1 MARSLGV
8 WTLMLVLTGATSFSV
23 VASAQDAQP
32 ADDQAVPPPEQGGVV
47 VVEHQPDNQQHQQ
60 QQQQPPPGYGQQPA
74 GYGQQPAGYQPQP
87 VYQQPVYQPRPRR
100 HRVPYTEGMDMPEGG
115 TITKR
120 VRLGLLIPGAALF
133 VIPYLSTA
141 LTYSFLADARAST
154 RQPQPILLVPVL
166 GPFLAIP
173 NLDENFE
180 DMGRDSGTR
189 KFWLTFNGLIQ
200 LAGLTMAIVG
210 AIPKKYVEYYA
221 GNFNIMPRF
230 GADGG
235 GLDLTARF

>member
-1 MARSLGV
+1 MGKVNMARSLGV
-8 WTLMLVLTGATSFSV
+8 SLLLVLVTG

-32 ADDQAVPPPEQGGVV
+32 ADDQAVPPPEEGGVV

-60 QQQQPPPGYGQQPA
+60 QQQQPAGYGQQPA
-74 GYGQQPAGYQPQP
+74 GYGQQPAGYQQPQP
-87 VYQQPVYQPRPRR
+87 QYQQPVYQARPRR
-100 HRVPYTEGMDMPEGG
+100 HRVPYYEGMEMPEGG

-133 VIPYLSTA
+133 LIPYLSTA

-154 RQPQPILLVPVL
+154 RQPQAVLLVPVI

-189 KFWLTFNGLIQ
+189 KFWLTLNGLVQ
-200 LAGLTMAIVG
+200 LAGLAMGIAG

-221 GNFNIMPRF
+221 GNFNILPRF
-230 GADGG
+230 SADGG